1 MIGKGLRLKQVDQR
15 LVQKK
20 AEVDREISMLRQ
32 EAVTSRGYL
41 ASLYENLVSGL
52 LTAEDY
58 RALKSNY
65 EGKIEA
71 AVERVRQLQS
81 GQAEL
86 SKQVT
91 DYISLADRL
100 AEIDK
105 NPHLSA
111 LLVEQ
116 LIERVTVNTPEDIS
130 IRFRF
135 ESGFERLSEVLED
148 E

>member
-1 MIGKGLRLKQVDQR
+1 MVILP
-15 LVQKK
+15 
-20 AEVDREISMLRQ
+20 ASMK
-32 EAVTSRGYL
+32 TSYP
-41 ASLYENLVSGL
+41 AF
-52 LTAEDY
+52 LTEEDY
-58 RALKSNY
+58 RALKAGY
-65 EGKIEA
+65 EGKVEA
-71 AVERVRQLQS
+71 AAERVRQLQS

-105 NPHLSA
+105 DPHLSA

-130 IRFRF
+130 IQFRF
-135 ESGFERLSEVLED
+135 ESGFGRLPEVLED